1 SAAGLLRELRG
12 GDDDVFGTLA
22 FAKQRDARAK
32 AGHVDALVIH
42 GRRDV
47 DVDAAMRS
55 LGRVIERLLD
65 GGEVVRTGGAAA
77 ALGIDFYMDVLCE
90 GGCAGEQDQRKELAH
105 EKRVRASWAA
115 GNGVAVTQA
124 RGQCCDLSTSAASA
138 RASVEMTES
147 RRETETG
154 RALWHGLRC
163 YTESWLGGLCW
174 KSMGES
180 IHGEYERRRAAFA
193 GEFDRM
199 SARSSSLTLM
209 LLGAVVVFVYLVWQG
224 FSHVEQAWWALAPLV
239 VAVGL
244 VPALLRVRAAS
255 QRAMRLLYVYERGLG
270 RVDGSKPQSGHTG
283 EAFHEDGH
291 LYERDLNIL
300 GADSIFGMLAT
311 TRTAVGQRALARLLL
326 HGPDAGA
333 VRARQAAVR
342 ELAPMLDLRERV
354 ALLGRSAF
362 EELPAES
369 FDRWLDTPR
378 GGLAVWMRWVLIAL
392 TLAWMALVVAAL
404 LHRADYDTLPRNV
417 GALLAVQ
424 GAFALWQRPRVMA
437 EI

>member
-1 SAAGLLRELRG
+1 MLWAELRP
-12 GDDDVFGTLA
+12 FSP
-22 FAKQRDARAK
+22 
-32 AGHVDALVIH
+32 
-42 GRRDV
+42 
-47 DVDAAMRS
+47 MRHQS
-55 LGRVIERLLD
+55 RPASEMP
-65 GGEVVRTGGAAA
+65 VRPTSR
-77 ALGIDFYMDVLCE
+77 
-90 GGCAGEQDQRKELAH
+90 GCDR
-105 EKRVRASWAA
+105 
-115 GNGVAVTQA
+115 
-124 RGQCCDLSTSAASA
+124 
-138 RASVEMTES
+138 
-147 RRETETG
+147 
-154 RALWHGLRC
+154 
-163 YTESWLGGLCW
+163 LCW
-174 KSMGES
+174 KDMGES
-180 IHGEYERRRAAFA
+180 IQGEYERRRAAFA

-209 LLGAVVVFVYLVWQG
+209 LLGTVGVFVYLVWQAFHPG
-224 FSHVEQAWWALAPLV
+224 GHAWWAVVPLV

-244 VPALLRVRAAS
+244 VPAQLRVRRGS
-255 QRAMRLLYVYERGLG
+255 QRAMRLLDVYERGMA

-300 GADSIFGMLAT
+300 GHDSIFGMLAT
-311 TRTAVGQRALARLLL
+311 TRPAVGQRALAQLLL
-326 HGPDAGA
+326 HGADVET

-378 GGLAVWMRWVLIAL
+378 GGLAVWMRWALIAL

-417 GALLAVQ
+417 GALLALQ
-424 GAFALWQRPRVMA
+424 
-437 EI
+437 